1 MDWEPTRRSLHGVAE
16 LLLAGPQHRA
26 TGRIDLAVAD
36 GGFAT
41 AAEPALRVEGDG
53 LLAGATRVRLA
64 GRTYAE
70 VAAEAGIE
78 AGEPAGVYTGGP
90 GIRPDETIVFA
101 ADALKLLLQAFADG
115 DRALREFA
123 PGSVPILWPE
133 HFDVAIAL
141 DEVNYG
147 VSPGDGYLGEPYA
160 YVGPFTPRHGEFWNA
175 PFGAAR
181 PVAGLGGSSAIADF
195 FAEGRALTADGRS
208 NRPG

>member
-41 AAEPALRVEGDG
+41 AAEPALRVEGNE
-53 LLAGATRVRLA
+53 LVAGGTRVRLA

-70 VAAEAGIE
+70 AAAEAGIE
-78 AGEPAGVYTGGP
+78 AGEPAGVYSGGP

-101 ADALKLLLQAFADG
+101 AHALKLLLQAFADG

-147 VSPGDGYLGEPYA
+147 VSPGDGHLGEPYA

-181 PVAGLGGSSAIADF
+181 PVAELGGGSAIAAF
-195 FAEGRALTADGRS
+195 FAEGRALTAEGRS

>member
-1 MDWEPTRRSLHGVAE
+1 MDWQPTRRSLHGVAE

-26 TGRIDLAVAD
+26 TQRIDLQVVE

-41 AAEPALRVEGDG
+41 VAGPGLRVEGAELRTDS
-53 LLAGATRVRLA
+53 ARVPLA

-70 VAAEAGIE
+70 VAAAAGLE
-78 AGEPAGVYTGGP
+78 AGEPAGVYSGGP
-90 GIRPDETIVFA
+90 GVRPDETITFA
-101 ADALKLLLQAFADG
+101 ADALKSLLTAFADG

-123 PGSVPILWPE
+123 PDVTPVLWPE
-133 HFDVAIAL
+133 HFDVAISL

-160 YVGPFTPRHGEFWNA
+160 YVGPFEKREGEFWNV

-181 PVAGLGGSSAIADF
+181 PLSDLAGAVTAF
-195 FAEGRALTADGRS
+195 FRAGHERLS
-208 NRPG
+208 P

>member
-26 TGRIDLAVAD
+26 TERIELQVVD

-41 AAEPALRVEGDG
+41 VAGPALRVEGGELVTDS
-53 LLAGATRVRLA
+53 ARFPLA

-70 VAAEAGIE
+70 VAAAAGLE
-78 AGEPAGVYTGGP
+78 AGEPTGVYSGGP
-90 GIRPDETIVFA
+90 GVRPEETITFA
-101 ADALKLLLQAFADG
+101 ADALKALLQAYADG

-123 PGSVPILWPE
+123 PDRTPVLWPE
-133 HFDVAIAL
+133 HFDVAITL

-160 YVGPFTPRHGEFWNA
+160 YVGPFEAREGRFWNA

-181 PVAGLGGSSAIADF
+181 PLRDLDGEVTAF
-195 FAEGRALTADGRS
+195 FRAGRAQLS
-208 NRPG
+208 P

>member
-26 TGRIDLAVAD
+26 TERIDLQVAE

-41 AAEPALRVEGDG
+41 VAGPALRVEGAE
-53 LLAGATRVRLA
+53 LLTDSARLPLA

-70 VAAEAGIE
+70 VAAQAGLE
-78 AGEPAGVYTGGP
+78 AGEPAGVYSGGP
-90 GIRPDETIVFA
+90 GIRADETITFDP
-101 ADALKLLLQAFADG
+101 DALKSLLAAFSAG

-123 PGSVPILWPE
+123 PDVTPVLWPE
-133 HFDVAIAL
+133 HFDVAITL

-147 VSPGDGYLGEPYA
+147 VSPGDGHLGEPYA
-160 YVGPFTPRHGEFWNA
+160 YVGPFEAREGEFWNA

-181 PVAGLGGSSAIADF
+181 PLRDLDGEVTAFFRAGREL
-195 FAEGRALTADGRS
+195 L
-208 NRPG
+208 

>member
-26 TGRIDLAVAD
+26 TGRIELRVAE

-41 AAEPALRVEGDG
+41 VAEPALRVDG
-53 LLAGATRVRLA
+53 GELVTDAARVPLA
-64 GRTYAE
+64 GRTYLE
-70 VAAEAGIE
+70 VAAEAGLE
-78 AGEPAGVYTGGP
+78 AGEPAGVYSGGP
-90 GIRPDETIVFA
+90 GVRPGETITFD
-101 ADALKLLLQAFADG
+101 ADALKGLLAAFADG

-123 PGSVPILWPE
+123 PDVTPVLWPE
-133 HFDVAIAL
+133 HFDVAITL

-160 YVGPFTPRHGEFWNA
+160 YVGPFEPREGEFWDA

-181 PVAGLGGSSAIADF
+181 PVRELDGEITAF
-195 FAEGRALTADGRS
+195 FRTGRERL
-208 NRPG
+208 

>member
-26 TGRIDLAVAD
+26 TGRIDLSVVD

-41 AAEPALRVEGDG
+41 ATEPALRVEGDE
-53 LLAGATRVRLA
+53 LLTGSARVRLS
-64 GRTYAE
+64 GRTYTE
-70 VAAEAGIE
+70 VAAEAGLE
-78 AGEPAGVYTGGP
+78 AGDPAGVYSGGP
-90 GIRPDETIVFA
+90 GVRPGETIVFA
-101 ADALKLLLQAFADG
+101 ADTLNLLLQAFADG

-123 PGSVPILWPE
+123 PDATPVLWPE

-147 VSPGDGYLGEPYA
+147 VSPGDGHLGEPYA
-160 YVGPFTPRHGEFWNA
+160 YVGPFAPQEGDFWNA

-181 PVAGLGGSSAIADF
+181 PMRELTDVAAVVQF
-195 FAEGRALTADGRS
+195 FTTGRRLHQGR
-208 NRPG
+208 